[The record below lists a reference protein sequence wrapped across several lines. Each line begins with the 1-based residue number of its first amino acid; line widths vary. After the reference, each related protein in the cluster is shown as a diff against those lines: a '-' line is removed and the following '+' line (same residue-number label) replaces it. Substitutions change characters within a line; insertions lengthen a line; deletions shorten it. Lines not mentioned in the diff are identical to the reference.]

1 MIEAVEFADASP
13 EPDLESLYDELY
25 VVDKTVG
32 WYAVDERSP
41 QPHRGEYGEDAP
53 ELAKEL
59 AESGAAHAEED
70 EEGEVQT
77 REGVRN

>member
-1 MIEAVEFADASP
+1 M
-13 EPDLESLYDELY
+13 
-25 VVDKTVG
+25 
-32 WYAVDERSP
+32 DERSP